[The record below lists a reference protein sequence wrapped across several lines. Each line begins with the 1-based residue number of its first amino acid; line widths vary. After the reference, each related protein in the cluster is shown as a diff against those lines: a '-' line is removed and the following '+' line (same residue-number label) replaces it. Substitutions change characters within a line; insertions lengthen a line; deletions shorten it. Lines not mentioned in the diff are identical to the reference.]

1 LPVSPGIPGM
11 PGAPALLSNEK
22 SCSIVSRDDL
32 TLRQRAVLFALLG
45 EARQVANPELEQLI
59 GVRLDGAERRDLNDR
74 RLVESTRAGRAFAHE
89 LSDAGWRWCAQ
100 ELAAA
105 PAGRGSS
112 LERAHYRVFA
122 VFARY
127 LDAAGLS
134 LADIVRPEADTEA
147 SEAATETAEADLT
160 ACIEA
165 GYRSLAAGSGE
176 FVSLRELRLRVTAL
190 TDRPRPDVDAALAA
204 MFTAQRINLIPQSH
218 QQALSDADR
227 EAALRIGGEY
237 KHLISIE

>member
-1 LPVSPGIPGM
+1 M
-11 PGAPALLSNEK
+11 

-32 TLRQRAVLFALLG
+32 TVRQRAVLFALLG

-89 LSDAGWRWCAQ
+89 LSDSGWRWCAQ

-105 PAGRGSS
+105 PTGRGSS

-134 LADIVRPEADTEA
+134 LADIVDANDT
-147 SEAATETAEADLT
+147 AAR
-160 ACIEA
+160 IEG
-165 GYRSLAAGSGE
+165 GYRSLAAGAGE
-176 FVSLRELRLRVTAL
+176 FVRLRELRLRLADVARADLDSAL
-190 TDRPRPDVDAALAA
+190 VAL
-204 MFTAQRINLIPQSH
+204 FTAQRINLIPQEN
-218 QQALSDADR
+218 QQALTDADR
-227 EAALRIGGEY
+227 ESALRIGGEN